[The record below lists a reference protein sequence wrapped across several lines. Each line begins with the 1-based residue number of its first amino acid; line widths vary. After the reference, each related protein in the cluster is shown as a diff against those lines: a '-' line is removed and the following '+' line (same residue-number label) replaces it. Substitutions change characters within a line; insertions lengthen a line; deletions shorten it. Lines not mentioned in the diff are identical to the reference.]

1 LTGDIFGFF
10 AAAGALAALLGL
22 IAIWA
27 PRRVWI
33 KITALTTTA
42 LFLLVGYVSLVD
54 LLSRPKPVD
63 MEWAHANAADAAVLG
78 VHMEEDKAIYLWL
91 GFEGAEEPRAYVLPW
106 DQETAKQLHDAQRAA
121 EAEGTGVRVQLPF
134 ETSLDERERRF
145 YAEPQPPQP
154 AKQAP
159 DGGPV
164 IFDQSSASRRPD
176 GA

>member
-91 GFEGAEEPRAYVLPW
+91 GFTRRPPSSCTTPSAPPRPRA
-106 DQETAKQLHDAQRAA
+106 
-121 EAEGTGVRVQLPF
+121 
-134 ETSLDERERRF
+134 
-145 YAEPQPPQP
+145 P
-154 AKQAP
+154 ASGSSCP
-159 DGGPV
+159 SRPR
-164 IFDQSSASRRPD
+164 STSASAGSTPSPSRPSRPSRRRMA
-176 GA
+176 GR